1 MNEHTYRKRL
11 CDLVNLEENSRDCVV
26 LTLKP
31 ETQPMDLIR
40 LGGFDGTENCF
51 RMSKDPKITT
61 ITVFRSGGL
70 VIPYSMN
77 YGVSNTLVG
86 EDRRKVRDQV
96 MECVNLDFGIFTHGP
111 IAVSRFNELVEATMG
126 ERTLNSKR
134 AFTLKQTPSY
144 ASLFVNDQ
152 HIANIPSMH
161 LETWLAEHN
170 ILLEVL
176 DVEHKGSVDVEKGY
190 MRRAVVLENLQDI
203 DSPAAKPLSEQ
214 ERYEKA
220 LDEAGKAF
228 LAEGGWQGKDA
239 AGVVQAFTEFAK
251 KRGLEANPSLDDAVN
266 KAKEKAA
273 EHNANRKRNPRSP
286 RPRWMGR

>member
-1 MNEHTYRKRL
+1 MNEYKKRL

-96 MECVNLDFGIFTHGP
+96 MECVNLDFGIFTHEP

-134 AFTLKQTPSY
+134 SFTLKQTPSY
-144 ASLFVNDQ
+144 ASLFVNGQ
-152 HIANIPSMH
+152 HIDNIPSEG
-161 LETWLAEHN
+161 LDTWFAERN
-170 ILLEVL
+170 IRLEVL
-176 DVEHKGSVDVEKGY
+176 DEEHSGNVDVTKGY

-203 DSPAAKPLSEQ
+203 DAPAKPLSDQ

-220 LDEAGKAF
+220 IDEAGRAF
-228 LAEGGWQGKDA
+228 LAEGDWQGKDA
-239 AGVVQAFTEFAK
+239 AGVVQAFSEFAK
-251 KRGLEANPSLDDAVN
+251 RRGLDADPSLDDAVS
-266 KAKEKAA
+266 KAKKRAQ
-273 EHNANRKRNPRSP
+273 EHNTNRKRNPRSP

>member
-1 MNEHTYRKRL
+1 MNEYKKRL

-51 RMSKDPKITT
+51 RMSKDPKITS

-111 IAVSRFNELVEATMG
+111 IAVNRFNELVEATMG

-144 ASLFVNDQ
+144 ASLFVNEQ
-152 HIANIPSMH
+152 HIDNIPSEH
-161 LETWLAEHN
+161 LDTWLAERN
-170 ILLEVL
+170 IRLEVL
-176 DVEHKGSVDVEKGY
+176 DVEHSGNVDVTKGY

-203 DSPAAKPLSEQ
+203 DAPAKPLSDQ

-220 LDEAGKAF
+220 LDEAGRAF

-239 AGVVQAFTEFAK
+239 AGVVQAFSEFAK
-251 KRGLEANPSLDDAVN
+251 RRGLDADPSLDDAVS
-266 KAKEKAA
+266 KAKKRAQ
-273 EHNANRKRNPRSP
+273 EHNTNRKRNPRSP
-286 RPRWMGR
+286 RPRWMDR

>member
-1 MNEHTYRKRL
+1 MNEYRKRL

-26 LTLKP
+26 LTVKP

-51 RMSKDPKITT
+51 RMSKDPKITS

-70 VIPYSMN
+70 VVPYSMN

-111 IAVSRFNELVEATMG
+111 IAVNRFNELVEATMG

-152 HIANIPSMH
+152 HIDNIPSEH
-161 LETWLAEHN
+161 LDTWFDERN
-170 ILLEVL
+170 IRLEVL
-176 DVEHKGSVDVEKGY
+176 DEEHSGNVDVTKGY

-203 DSPAAKPLSEQ
+203 DAPAKPLSEQ

-220 LDEAGKAF
+220 LDEAGRAF

-239 AGVVQAFTEFAK
+239 AGVVQAFSEFAK
-251 KRGLEANPSLDDAVN
+251 RRGLDADPSLDDAVS
-266 KAKEKAA
+266 KAKKRAQ
-273 EHNANRKRNPRSP
+273 EHNTNRKRNPRSP
-286 RPRWMGR
+286 RPRWMDR